1 MSSSALGPLSAKV
14 IALIMM
20 KNENF
25 CKYDLSNND
34 IGDKGII
41 EIGKALASH
50 GVNKDEYIG
59 ASKRIISLNVSS
71 NSITS
76 KGFDVFITFL
86 ELNESLIELDISSNS
101 K

>member
-1 MSSSALGPLSAKV
+1 MVGARLGPLSAKV

-25 CKYDLSNND
+25 CKYDLSHNE

-50 GVNKDEYIG
+50 STD
-59 ASKRIISLNVSS
+59 
-71 NSITS
+71 
-76 KGFDVFITFL
+76 DV
-86 ELNESLIELDISSNS
+86 
-101 K
+101 